1 MSFSY
6 EIVIQF
12 WDSPAVVTEARNA
25 REAYRAFRR
34 GMKHPG
40 MFSVTLVTWDNQLHE
55 MVSTTRHVPHK
66 RQEKTRD

>member
-1 MSFSY
+1 MKY

-12 WDSPAVVTEARNA
+12 WDSPALVTEVRDA

-40 MFSVTLVTWDNQLHE
+40 MFSVTLVTWDDQLQE

-66 RQEKTRD
+66 QQEKTHD